1 MPLSGP
7 RLSTNQA
14 SKIHLKFKMEDS
26 YNEFDVCFLDG
37 VAFECFV
44 KKIIAKKIITKI
56 STKWKILA
64 NKVINREN
72 ILEKMFS

>member
-1 MPLSGP
+1 
-7 RLSTNQA
+7 
-14 SKIHLKFKMEDS
+14 MEDS
-26 YNEFDVCFLDG
+26 YNEFDVYLDG

>member
-1 MPLSGP
+1 MPWSGP
-7 RLSTNQA
+7 RLSANQA
-14 SKIHLKFKMEDS
+14 SKMHLKFKMEDS
-26 YNEFDVCFLDG
+26 YEFDVCFLDG

>member
-1 MPLSGP
+1 MPLLGP

-26 YNEFDVCFLDG
+26 YNEFDVYLDG

-56 STKWKILA
+56 STKWKMLA

>member
-1 MPLSGP
+1 MPWSGP
-7 RLSTNQA
+7 RLSANQA
-14 SKIHLKFKMEDS
+14 SKMHLKFKMEDS
-26 YNEFDVCFLDG
+26 YNEFDVYFLNG
-37 VAFECFV
+37 VTFECFL
-44 KKIIAKKIITKI
+44 KKIIAKNIITKI